1 MSNDVVFSPLTVPV
15 LAETEQEHAALE
27 AARARGFAAGY
38 AEGLRVAAAEQ
49 AEWTARAEERRA
61 VEAEAAEQR
70 LAVLARA
77 LRAAAVQ
84 VGEATVPVLEDA
96 EEALIGAAFEL
107 AAVVVG
113 VTLEDRV
120 AAARAAVARVLDA
133 AAADSR
139 AGIVATVRMHP
150 ADVAALAGE
159 DLGVHLVADP
169 ALAPGD
175 ATGDLPDGWLDARIG
190 AALERAKEA
199 LS

>member
-38 AEGLRVAAAEQ
+38 AEGRRAAAREQADWLAKAEEQRTIEAAAAE
-49 AEWTARAEERRA
+49 ER
-61 VEAEAAEQR
+61 V
-70 LAVLARA
+70 AVLARA
-77 LRAAAVQ
+77 LRSAAIEVR
-84 VGEATVPVLEDA
+84 EATVPVLQEA
-96 EEALIGAAFEL
+96 EEALVAAAFEL
-107 AAVVVG
+107 AGVVVG
-113 VTLEDRV
+113 AALADRV
-120 AAARAAVARVLDA
+120 AAARAAVVRVLDA
-133 AAADSR
+133 AAADGR

-150 ADVAALAGE
+150 SDIAALAGE
-159 DLGVHLVADP
+159 DLGVRLVADP

-190 AALERAKEA
+190 AALARAKEA

>member
-38 AEGLRVAAAEQ
+38 AEGLRVAADEQ
-49 AEWTARAEERRA
+49 AAWLARAEERRA
-61 VEAEAAEQR
+61 REAEAAEQR
-70 LAVLARA
+70 VAQLLRA
-77 LRAAAVQ
+77 LRAAAVE
-84 VGEATVPVLEDA
+84 VGEATVPVLADA
-96 EEALIGAAFEL
+96 EETLIAAAFEL
-107 AAVVVG
+107 ATAVVG
-113 VTLEDRV
+113 VALEDRV
-120 AAARAAVARVLDA
+120 AAARAAVVRVLDA
-133 AAADSR
+133 AAADGR

-159 DLGVHLVADP
+159 ELGVHLVPDP

>member
-38 AEGLRVAAAEQ
+38 AEGRRVAAREQ
-49 AEWTARAEERRA
+49 AEWLARAEDQRA
-61 VEAEAAEQR
+61 AEAAAAEER
-70 LAVLARA
+70 VAVLARA
-77 LRAAAVQ
+77 LRTAAVE
-84 VGEATVPVLEDA
+84 VREATVPVLAEA
-96 EEALIGAAFEL
+96 EEALVASAFEL
-107 AAVVVG
+107 ATAVVG
-113 VTLEDRV
+113 VALADRV
-120 AAARAAVARVLDA
+120 AAARAAVVRVLDA

-150 ADVAALAGE
+150 SDVTALAGQ
-159 DLGVHLVADP
+159 DLGVRLVADA

-190 AALERAKEA
+190 AALDRAKEA